1 MRSPIYIQA
10 ALHYHGDTTPFY
22 RCDPD
27 DRSSPS
33 QGTGDLR
40 HMATIDLRNDKLI
53 KAVGEG
59 SRFHY
64 EKTAGLDLYV
74 ARLREVIVPEQVWA

>member
-10 ALHYHGDTTPFY
+10 ALHYHVDTTPFY
-22 RCDPD
+22 EHDPGD
-27 DRSSPS
+27 PSSPS
-33 QGTGDLR
+33 QGTGDMR
-40 HMATIDLRNDKLI
+40 HMATVELCYDKLI

-74 ARLREVIVPEQVWA
+74 ARLMEVIVPEQVWA